1 MNAALLRPLF
11 TPLLQ
16 EAFTTQAILV
26 HVRGFIGQVAWCVGQ
41 RLFHCFYNVKRHW
54 AGLRLVRFS

>member
-1 MNAALLRPLF
+1 MNAALLRTLF

-26 HVRGFIGQVAWCVGQ
+26 HVRGFIGQVAWYVGQ
-41 RLFHCFYNVKRHW
+41 
-54 AGLRLVRFS
+54 